1 MIKFVCERFEE
12 LLGSALLFV
21 MVSIAFI
28 NVITRYCIKMS
39 LAWTEEITVNL
50 FVWVVLLGTAFAFRK
65 DSHLGVTMFYDAL
78 PKWGQRICYVVFLAA
93 SLGFF
98 AVLFYLGLTEVR
110 DEIDLE
116 VTTESLAI
124 PVWWYTIA
132 TPAFSLLIII
142 RILQRV
148 WHDWRNGN
156 I

>member
-1 MIKFVCERFEE
+1 MVKFVCERFEE
-12 LLGSALLFV
+12 LLGSILLFV

-39 LAWTEEITVNL
+39 LSWTEELTVNL
-50 FVWVVLLGTAFAFRK
+50 FVWVVMLGTSFAFRNNT
-65 DSHLGVTMFYDAL
+65 HLGVTMLHDAL
-78 PKWGQRICYVVFLAA
+78 PKWARRLCYILFLAI
-93 SLGFF
+93 SIGFF
-98 AVLFYLGLTEVR
+98 GTLFYLGVTEVR

-142 RILQRV
+142 RILQRA
-148 WHDWRNGN
+148 WHDWKNGAL
-156 I
+156 